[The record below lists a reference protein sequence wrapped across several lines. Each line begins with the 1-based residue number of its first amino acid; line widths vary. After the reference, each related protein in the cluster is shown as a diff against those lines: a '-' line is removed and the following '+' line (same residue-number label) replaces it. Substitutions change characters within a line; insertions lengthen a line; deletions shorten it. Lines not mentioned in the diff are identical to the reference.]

1 MIPLKKRS
9 RYEIYLDI
17 LDAVRRKGSTPI
29 TRISYSA
36 QLPVDRTKKIVD
48 FLVSKGLLKEENM
61 GDRRVYRLTE
71 RGGAFLEALKTV
83 RKFIH

>member
-1 MIPLKKRS
+1 LKKRN
-9 RYEIYLDI
+9 RYEIYLDV
-17 LDAVRRKGSTPI
+17 LNAVRRKGYTTI

-48 FLVSKGLLKEENM
+48 FLVSKGLLKEEEM
-61 GDRRVYRLTE
+61 GDRRIYRLTE

>member
-1 MIPLKKRS
+1 MKKRS

>member
-1 MIPLKKRS
+1 MKKRN
-9 RYEIYLDI
+9 RYEIYLDV
-17 LDAVRRKGSTPI
+17 LNAVRRKGYTTI
-29 TRISYSA
+29 TRISYST

-48 FLVSKGLLKEENM
+48 FLVSKGLLKEEEM
-61 GDRRVYRLTE
+61 GDRRFYRLTE

>member
-1 MIPLKKRS
+1 MKKRN

-17 LDAVRRKGSTPI
+17 LDAVRRKGSTTI

-36 QLPVDRTKKIVD
+36 QLPVDRSKKMVD
-48 FLVSKGLLKEENM
+48 FLVSKGLLKEEDM
-61 GDRRVYRLTE
+61 GDRKVYRLTE

>member
-1 MIPLKKRS
+1 M
-9 RYEIYLDI
+9 
-17 LDAVRRKGSTPI
+17 DAVRRKGSTTI

-36 QLPVDRTKKIVD
+36 QLPVDRSKKMVD
-48 FLVSKGLLKEENM
+48 FLVSKGLLKEEDM
-61 GDRRVYRLTE
+61 GDRKVYRLTE